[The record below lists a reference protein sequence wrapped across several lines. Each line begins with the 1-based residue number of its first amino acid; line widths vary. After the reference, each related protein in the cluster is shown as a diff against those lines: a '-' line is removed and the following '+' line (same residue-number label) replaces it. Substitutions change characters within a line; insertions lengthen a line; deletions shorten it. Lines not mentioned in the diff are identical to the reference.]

1 MAINITATELKEKIS
16 EVLNLVYFKNTSAII
31 ERHGKAIARIVPI
44 EREEAPSKKSR
55 KNIKETLDNLFGSI
69 PDFPDITRER
79 RFKRKKVSLE

>member
-1 MAINITATELKEKIS
+1 MAINITATELKNKIS

-44 EREEAPSKKSR
+44 EREAPSKKSR